1 MKTAPII
8 ETALKI
14 IYERGKTALED
25 ACNEILQSKYD
36 GGIISAALNYYAK
49 WVFPRVLPTFP
60 AINSLMCE
68 LAGGN
73 PEKTRPLAAAMFLI
87 TASGDIHDDI
97 IDQSTHK
104 LRRKTVFGK
113 YGGPITLLAGDAL
126 LIYGTMLFNDRCESI
141 MPEKRKIISDL
152 LNQSFF
158 EIAKAEA
165 LETKL
170 WKKASVNPKRHYETI
185 QLKGGVAELQ
195 CRIGAIIG
203 GADEKILASAAD
215 YGRLIGVLSTMNDE
229 FIDMYD
235 FYELQHRIRNELV
248 PYPMIC
254 ALQND
259 SLKKLILPIIEKPA
273 LSRQDARY
281 LAKVVMNSKEV
292 QSIRDKFKTL
302 TENEIENNY
311 LLKDAKKGKE
321 ATVLLQALTLNL

>member
-1 MKTAPII
+1 MKTDPII
-8 ETALKI
+8 ERALKI
-14 IYERGKTALED
+14 IHKRGKTALED
-25 ACNEILQSKYD
+25 ARQEILHSKYD
-36 GGIISAALNYYAK
+36 GGIISAALNYYAN

-60 AINSLMCE
+60 AINSMMCE
-68 LAGGN
+68 LAGGD

-97 IDQSTHK
+97 IDKSTHK

-113 YGGPITLLAGDAL
+113 YGGSITLLAGDAL
-126 LIYGTMLFNDRCESI
+126 LVYGTMLFRDRCDSI
-141 MPEKRKIISDL
+141 IPEKSKTVTDL

-170 WKKASVNPKRHYETI
+170 WKKARVTPKKHYETI

-203 GADEKILASAAD
+203 GAEEKTLASAAD

-229 FIDMYD
+229 FVDMYD
-235 FYELQHRIRNELV
+235 FYELQHRIKNELP

-259 SLKKLILPIIEKPA
+259 SLKKLILPIIEKPTLTRKDA
-273 LSRQDARY
+273 SYLS
-281 LAKVVMNSKEV
+281 KIVMNSNEV
-292 QSIRDKFKTL
+292 QSVRDKFKSL
-302 TENEIENNY
+302 TENEIRNNY
-311 LLKDAKKGKE
+311 LLRDAKKGKA
-321 ATVLLQALTLNL
+321 ATVLLQALALNL